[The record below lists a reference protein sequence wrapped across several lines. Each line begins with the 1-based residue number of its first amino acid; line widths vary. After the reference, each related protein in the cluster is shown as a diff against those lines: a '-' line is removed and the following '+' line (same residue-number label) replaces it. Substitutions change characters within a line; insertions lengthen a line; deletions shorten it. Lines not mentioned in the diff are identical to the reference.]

1 MLIFPTHNII
11 ILKEN
16 QTIMKNK
23 IIYVSGV
30 VNFETII
37 DVDSFPIFYCPI
49 EYPFFGVNSGISGQA
64 YNVAKA
70 LKTLGGNE
78 VIISGLV
85 GKDLLGKVVVDQ
97 IKKLKI
103 DASLIKDSLEATP
116 NSVSLVDRDNNVKT
130 YMDLKEIQEINA
142 EVSKEEEEKLAK
154 ADIVVLSN
162 SNFNRP
168 LLKKAKELGKKVATD
183 VHIIGTVN
191 DDYNADFMAGSDILF
206 LSKKGLD
213 RINYED
219 FLISIYEKY
228 HNEIIVLG
236 EGREGAMILDAKKHV
251 IYHIDAITLREI
263 VNTVGSRDAL
273 FSAFIHFYL
282 RNVDSLEA
290 LELSEVFTSYKIG
303 EAGGSNGFLT
313 QKEVKDKAKAI
324 DFDVY
329 KIKEF

>member
-1 MLIFPTHNII
+1 
-11 ILKEN
+11 
-16 QTIMKNK
+16 MKNK

-30 VNFETII
+30 VNFETIV

-70 LKTLGGNE
+70 LKTLGGND
-78 VIISGLV
+78 VILSGLV
-85 GKDLLGKVVVDQ
+85 GKDLLGDVIINQ

-103 DASLIKDSLEATP
+103 DTSLIKTSLETTP
-116 NSVSLVDRDNNVKT
+116 NSISLVDRDNNVKT
-130 YMDLKEIQEINA
+130 YMDLKEIQEIDREITKA
-142 EVSKEEEEKLAK
+142 EEEKIAS
-154 ADIVVLSN
+154 ADIVVITN
-162 SNFNRP
+162 TNFNRAV
-168 LLKKAKELGKKVATD
+168 LKKAKELGKKVATD
-183 VHIIGTVN
+183 VHIIGSVN

-219 FLISIYEKY
+219 FLVSIYEKY

-273 FSAFIHFYL
+273 LSSFIHFYL

-313 QKEVKDKAKAI
+313 QKEVKAKAKDI

>member
-1 MLIFPTHNII
+1 
-11 ILKEN
+11 
-16 QTIMKNK
+16 MKNK

-37 DVDSFPIFYCPI
+37 DVDAFPIFYCPI
-49 EYPFFGVNSGISGQA
+49 EYPFFGVNSDVSGQA

-70 LKTLGGNE
+70 LKTLGGNN
-78 VIISGLV
+78 VIVSGLV
-85 GKDLLGKVVVDQ
+85 GDDLLGNVVIDQ
-97 IKKLKI
+97 IQKLKI
-103 DASLIKDSLEATP
+103 DTSLIKKSLEQTP

-130 YMDLKEIQEINA
+130 YMDLKEIQEVNK
-142 EVSKEEEEKLAK
+142 ELSKEEIEKIK
-154 ADIVVLSN
+154 ASDIVVVSN

-168 LLKKAKELGKKVATD
+168 LVRKAKELGKKIATD
-183 VHIIGTVN
+183 VHIIGTI
-191 DDYNADFMAGSDILF
+191 DDEYNAEFMSASDILF
-206 LSKKGLD
+206 LSKKGID
-213 RINYED
+213 RVNSED
-219 FLISIYEKY
+219 FLVSIYERY

-263 VNTVGSRDAL
+263 INTVGSRDAL

-282 RNVDSLEA
+282 RGMDSLEA
-290 LELSEVFTSYKIG
+290 LELAEIFTSYKIG

-313 QKEVKDKAKAI
+313 QKEVKAKAKEI

-329 KIKEF
+329 KIREF

>member
-1 MLIFPTHNII
+1 
-11 ILKEN
+11 
-16 QTIMKNK
+16 MKNK

-130 YMDLKEIQEINA
+130 YMDLKEIQEVNA

-183 VHIIGTVN
+183 VHIIGSVN
-191 DDYNADFMAGSDILF
+191 DDYNADFMAV
-206 LSKKGLD
+206 
-213 RINYED
+213 
-219 FLISIYEKY
+219 
-228 HNEIIVLG
+228 IVLG

-313 QKEVKDKAKAI
+313 QKEVKDKAKTI

>member
-1 MLIFPTHNII
+1 
-11 ILKEN
+11 
-16 QTIMKNK
+16 MKNK

-37 DVDSFPIFYCPI
+37 DVDAFPIFYCPI
-49 EYPFFGVNSGISGQA
+49 EYPFFGVNSEVSGQA

-70 LKTLGGNE
+70 LKTLGGNN
-78 VIISGLV
+78 VIVSGLV
-85 GKDLLGKVVVDQ
+85 GDDLLGNVVIDQ
-97 IKKLKI
+97 IQKLKI
-103 DASLIKDSLEATP
+103 DTSLIKKSLEQTP

-130 YMDLKEIQEINA
+130 YMDLKEIQEVNK
-142 EVSKEEEEKLAK
+142 ELSKEEIEKIK
-154 ADIVVLSN
+154 ESDIVVVSN

-168 LLKKAKELGKKVATD
+168 LVRKAKELGKKIATD
-183 VHIIGTVN
+183 VHIIGTI
-191 DDYNADFMAGSDILF
+191 DDEYNAEFMSASDILF
-206 LSKKGLD
+206 LSKKGID
-213 RINYED
+213 RVNSED
-219 FLISIYEKY
+219 FLVSIYERY

-263 VNTVGSRDAL
+263 INTVGSRDAL

-282 RNVDSLEA
+282 RGMDSLEA
-290 LELSEVFTSYKIG
+290 LELAEIFTSYKIG

-313 QKEVKDKAKAI
+313 QKEVKAKAKEI

-329 KIKEF
+329 KIREF

>member
-1 MLIFPTHNII
+1 
-11 ILKEN
+11 
-16 QTIMKNK
+16 MKNK

-37 DVDSFPIFYCPI
+37 DVDAFPIFYCPI
-49 EYPFFGVNSGISGQA
+49 EYPFFGVNSDVSGQA

-70 LKTLGGNE
+70 LKTLGGNN
-78 VIISGLV
+78 VIVSGLV
-85 GKDLLGKVVVDQ
+85 GDDLLGNVVIDQ
-97 IKKLKI
+97 IQKLKI
-103 DASLIKDSLEATP
+103 DTSLIKKSLEQTP

-130 YMDLKEIQEINA
+130 YMDLKEIQEVNK
-142 EVSKEEEEKLAK
+142 ELSKEEIEKIK
-154 ADIVVLSN
+154 ESDIVVVSN

-168 LLKKAKELGKKVATD
+168 LVRKAKELGKKIATD
-183 VHIIGTVN
+183 VHIIGTI
-191 DDYNADFMAGSDILF
+191 DDEYNAEFMSASDILF
-206 LSKKGLD
+206 LSKKGID
-213 RINYED
+213 RVNSED
-219 FLISIYEKY
+219 FLVSIYERY

-263 VNTVGSRDAL
+263 INTVGSRDAL

-282 RNVDSLEA
+282 RGTDSLEA
-290 LELSEVFTSYKIG
+290 LELAEIFTSYKIG

-313 QKEVKDKAKAI
+313 QKEVKTKAKEI

-329 KIKEF
+329 KIREF

>member
-1 MLIFPTHNII
+1 
-11 ILKEN
+11 
-16 QTIMKNK
+16 MKNK

-37 DVDSFPIFYCPI
+37 DVDAFPIFYCPI
-49 EYPFFGVNSGISGQA
+49 EYPFFGVNSDVSGQA

-70 LKTLGGNE
+70 LKTLGGNN
-78 VIISGLV
+78 VIVSGLV
-85 GKDLLGKVVVDQ
+85 GDDLLGNVVIDQ
-97 IKKLKI
+97 IQKLKI
-103 DASLIKDSLEATP
+103 DTSLIKKSLEQTP

-130 YMDLKEIQEINA
+130 YMDLKEIQEVNK
-142 EVSKEEEEKLAK
+142 ELSKEEIEKIK
-154 ADIVVLSN
+154 ESDIVVVSN

-168 LLKKAKELGKKVATD
+168 LIRKAKELGKKIATD
-183 VHIIGTVN
+183 VHIIGTI
-191 DDYNADFMAGSDILF
+191 DDEYNAEFMSASDILF
-206 LSKKGLD
+206 LSKKGID
-213 RINYED
+213 RVNSED
-219 FLISIYEKY
+219 FLVSIYERY

-263 VNTVGSRDAL
+263 INTVGSRDAL

-282 RNVDSLEA
+282 RGMDSLEA
-290 LELSEVFTSYKIG
+290 LELAEIFTSYKIG

-313 QKEVKDKAKAI
+313 QKEVKAKAKEI

-329 KIKEF
+329 KIREF

>member
-1 MLIFPTHNII
+1 
-11 ILKEN
+11 
-16 QTIMKNK
+16 MKNK

-37 DVDSFPIFYCPI
+37 DVDAFPIFYCPI
-49 EYPFFGVNSGISGQA
+49 EYPFFGVNSDVSGQA

-70 LKTLGGNE
+70 LKTLGGNN
-78 VIISGLV
+78 VIVSGLV
-85 GKDLLGKVVVDQ
+85 GDDLLGNVVIDQ
-97 IKKLKI
+97 IQKLKI
-103 DASLIKDSLEATP
+103 DTSLIKKSLEQTP

-130 YMDLKEIQEINA
+130 YMDLKEIQEVNK
-142 EVSKEEEEKLAK
+142 ELSKEEIEKIK
-154 ADIVVLSN
+154 ESDIVVVSN

-168 LLKKAKELGKKVATD
+168 LVRKAKELGKKIATD
-183 VHIIGTVN
+183 VHIIGTI
-191 DDYNADFMAGSDILF
+191 DDEYNAEFMSVSDILF
-206 LSKKGLD
+206 LSKKGID
-213 RINYED
+213 RVNSED
-219 FLISIYEKY
+219 FLVSIYERY

-263 VNTVGSRDAL
+263 INTVGSRDAL

-282 RNVDSLEA
+282 RGTDSLEA
-290 LELSEVFTSYKIG
+290 LELAEIFTSYKIG

-313 QKEVKDKAKAI
+313 QKEVKAKAKEI

-329 KIKEF
+329 KIREF

>member
-1 MLIFPTHNII
+1 
-11 ILKEN
+11 
-16 QTIMKNK
+16 MKNK

-30 VNFETII
+30 VNFETIV

-70 LKTLGGNE
+70 LKTLGGND
-78 VIISGLV
+78 VVLSGLV
-85 GKDLLGKVVVDQ
+85 GKDLLGDVIINQ

-103 DASLIKDSLEATP
+103 DTSLIKTSLETTP
-116 NSVSLVDRDNNVKT
+116 NSISLVDRDNNVKT
-130 YMDLKEIQEINA
+130 YMDLKEIQEIDREITKA
-142 EVSKEEEEKLAK
+142 EEEKIAS
-154 ADIVVLSN
+154 ADIVVITN
-162 SNFNRP
+162 TNFNRAV
-168 LLKKAKELGKKVATD
+168 LKKAKELGKKVATD
-183 VHIIGTVN
+183 VHIIGSVN

-219 FLISIYEKY
+219 FLVSIYEKY

-273 FSAFIHFYL
+273 LSSFIHFYL

-313 QKEVKDKAKAI
+313 QKEVKAKAKDI

>member
-1 MLIFPTHNII
+1 
-11 ILKEN
+11 
-16 QTIMKNK
+16 MKNK

-30 VNFETII
+30 VNFETIVN
-37 DVDSFPIFYCPI
+37 VDAFPIFYCPI
-49 EYPFFGVNSGISGQA
+49 EYPFFGINSDISGQA

-70 LKTLGGNE
+70 LKTLGGND
-78 VIISGLV
+78 VTLKCNV

-97 IKKLKI
+97 IKKIKV
-103 DASLIKDSLEATP
+103 DASLIKENLETTP
-116 NSVSLVDRDNNVKT
+116 NSISLVDRDNNVKT
-130 YMDLKEIQEINA
+130 YMDLKEIQEISS
-142 EVSKEEEEKLAK
+142 EVTKEEEEKILK
-154 ADIVVLSN
+154 SDIVVLSN

-183 VHIIGTVN
+183 VHIIGTV
-191 DDYNADFMAGSDILF
+191 DDEYNAEFMKGSDILF

-213 RINYED
+213 KVNYED

-236 EGREGAMILDAKKHV
+236 EGREGAMILDSKKHV

-303 EAGGSNGFLT
+303 EAGGGNGFLS
-313 QKEVKDKAKAI
+313 QKEVKDKAKDV

>member
-1 MLIFPTHNII
+1 
-11 ILKEN
+11 
-16 QTIMKNK
+16 MKNK

-30 VNFETII
+30 VNFETIV

-49 EYPFFGVNSGISGQA
+49 EYPFFGVNSAISGQA

-70 LKTLGGNE
+70 LKTLGGND
-78 VIISGLV
+78 VVLSGLV
-85 GKDLLGKVVVDQ
+85 GKDLLGDVIINQ

-103 DASLIKDSLEATP
+103 DTSLIKTSLETTP
-116 NSVSLVDRDNNVKT
+116 NSISLVDRDNNVKT
-130 YMDLKEIQEINA
+130 YMDLKEIQEIDREITKA
-142 EVSKEEEEKLAK
+142 EEEKIAS
-154 ADIVVLSN
+154 ADIVVITN
-162 SNFNRP
+162 TNFNRAV
-168 LLKKAKELGKKVATD
+168 LKKAKELGKKVATD
-183 VHIIGTVN
+183 VHIIGSVN

-219 FLISIYEKY
+219 FLVSIYEKY

-273 FSAFIHFYL
+273 LSSFIHFYL

-313 QKEVKDKAKAI
+313 QKEVKAKAKDI